1 MVMIVVIFAAVLV
14 GAILVIRAAWF
25 SFAAQRPG
33 DYRGTSP
40 GFDIVRVLGQSL
52 LCEGAIFGPTGRVAA
67 RFTAGMEGRFDG
79 RTGVIDETFAFAG
92 GGVQLRQWQITMTGA
107 QSFTATAADIIGTA
121 TGVAAG
127 HALCMRY
134 RLRLSGKHEG
144 LVVNVRDWLYLLP
157 DGTVLN
163 RSQMRKFG
171 ILVAELVA
179 TIRPVKG

>member
-1 MVMIVVIFAAVLV
+1 
-14 GAILVIRAAWF
+14 
-25 SFAAQRPG
+25 
-33 DYRGTSP
+33 
-40 GFDIVRVLGQSL
+40 
-52 LCEGAIFGPTGRVAA
+52 
-67 RFTAGMEGRFDG
+67 
-79 RTGVIDETFAFAG
+79 
-92 GGVQLRQWQITMTGA
+92 
-107 QSFTATAADIIGTA
+107 
-121 TGVAAG
+121 
-127 HALCMRY
+127 MRY